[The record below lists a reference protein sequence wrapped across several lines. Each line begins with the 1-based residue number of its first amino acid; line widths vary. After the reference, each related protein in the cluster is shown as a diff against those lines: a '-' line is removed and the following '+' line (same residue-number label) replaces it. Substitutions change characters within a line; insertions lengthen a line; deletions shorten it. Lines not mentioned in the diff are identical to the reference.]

1 MTCYCRLDLKPSR
14 FHTLAT
20 VLRRMQRKLTRQ
32 LPAAMAAGSA
42 LWLAAPAAQASFL
55 SGDALDTMADIIAV
69 VVLIFVP
76 VVVLGLFWMV
86 HILPE
91 KVAEK
96 RQHPQKDAIKTL
108 CILSLFF
115 GGMLWPLA
123 WLWAYSKPV
132 MYKLAYG
139 TDKHEDADADAP
151 EAAGAVQQEATK
163 LREDVE
169 TLAANGGDAATLNAI
184 RRRLAAL
191 EARLP
196 PGRSEGAAG

>member
-1 MTCYCRLDLKPSR
+1 MTFYRRPDLKPSR
-14 FHTLAT
+14 VHTRAT
-20 VLRRMQRKLTRQ
+20 VLRRMQRKFTHQ

-42 LWLAAPAAQASFL
+42 LCLTAPAAQASFL
-55 SGDALDTMADIIAV
+55 SGEALDTAADVIAV

-139 TDKHEDADADAP
+139 TDKHDDADAP
-151 EAAGAVQQEATK
+151 EAADAVQQEATK

-169 TLAANGGDAATLNAI
+169 TLAANGGDAVTLDAI

-191 EARLP
+191 EAKLP
-196 PGRSEGAAG
+196 PGRSAGAAG